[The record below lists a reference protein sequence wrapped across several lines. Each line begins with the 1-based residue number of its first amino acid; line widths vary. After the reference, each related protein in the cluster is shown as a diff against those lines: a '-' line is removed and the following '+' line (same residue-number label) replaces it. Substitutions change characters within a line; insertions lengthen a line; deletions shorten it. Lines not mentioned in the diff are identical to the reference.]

1 MHRNWVPG
9 IVLSVLLCASARAAD
24 DQQKPATDVPELQP
38 LSQYA
43 GKWEIELTIKN
54 SEHPQ
59 GVKTT
64 GSSVGEWIHGG
75 RFLRQTWSV
84 NAADGLPAFSGSS
97 IRTYDLRKKTYRTF
111 SFDSA
116 GDTEESQGAWDPKAR
131 RLTWKVRENTS
142 GGMTTITSTFPEDGK
157 ETWSILAKDSN
168 GEVLADVSGQ
178 GTRRKE

>member
-1 MHRNWVPG
+1 MNRKLVIG
-9 IVLSVLLCASARAAD
+9 IALVVFPCALTRAAD
-24 DQQKPATDVPELQP
+24 DRQKPATDVPELQP

-43 GKWEIELTIKN
+43 GNWEIELTIKN
-54 SEHPQ
+54 AEHPQ

-84 NAADGLPAFSGSS
+84 NAADGVPAFNGSS
-97 IRTYDLRKKTYRTF
+97 IRTYDPRKKTYRTW

-116 GDTEESQGAWDPKAR
+116 GETEESLGAWDPKAR
-131 RLTWKVRENTS
+131 TLTWKVRENNS
-142 GGMTTITSTFPEDGK
+142 GGTTIITSTFPEDGK
-157 ETWSILAKDSN
+157 ESWSILAKDGD
-168 GEVLADVSGQ
+168 GEVLADVSGK

>member
-1 MHRNWVPG
+1 MNRKWVPG
-9 IVLSVLLCASARAAD
+9 MVFSVLLCASARAAD

-43 GKWEIELTIKN
+43 GNWEIELTIKN
-54 SEHPQ
+54 TEHPQ

-84 NAADGLPAFSGSS
+84 NAADGIPAFNGSS
-97 IRTYDLRKKTYRTF
+97 IRTYDPRKKTYRTW

-131 RLTWKVRENTS
+131 TLTWKVRENNS

-157 ETWSILAKDSN
+157 ETWSILAKDGN
-168 GEVLADVSGQ
+168 GEVLADVSGN

>member
-1 MHRNWVPG
+1 MNRKWVAG
-9 IVLSVLLCASARAAD
+9 ITFLVLLCTRVRAAD
-24 DQQKPATDVPELQP
+24 DRQNPATDVPELQP

-43 GKWEIELTIKN
+43 GNWDIELTIKN

-84 NAADGLPAFSGSS
+84 KAADGIPAFNGSS
-97 IRTYDLRKKTYRTF
+97 IRTYDPRKKSYRTW

-116 GDTEESQGAWDPKAR
+116 GDTEESLGAWDPKAR
-131 RLTWKVRENTS
+131 TLTWKVRANNN
-142 GGMTTITSTFPEDGK
+142 GGMTTTTSTFPEDGK
-157 ETWSILAKDSN
+157 ESWSILVKDGV
-168 GEVLADVSGQ
+168 GEVLADVSGK
-178 GTRRKE
+178 GNRRKE